1 MNLELCPLNPQKVGN
16 EESQRFVILN
26 KFFFY
31 IFIYLEAMVLNKWI
45 RRYSEQRTLEYCTEN
60 KSI

>member
-1 MNLELCPLNPQKVGN
+1 MDLRIMNLELCPLNPQKVGN

-26 KFFFY
+26 K
-31 IFIYLEAMVLNKWI
+31 WI
-45 RRYSEQRTLEYCTEN
+45 RRYSEQRTLEFCTEN